1 VASKGKL
8 NNQVAIKSVKDR
20 LLDAAEELFCER
32 GFKGT
37 SIRDIASSAG
47 CNIASV
53 NYYFGSKEKLYEE
66 VWRRHLIPMRDARIA
81 SINKVMSQTETSSDL
96 EGLLRSFADTFVG
109 SMVDTSKSS
118 QLGKLMAREYID
130 SRLPTNMFVEEVMM
144 PTITAMNSALA
155 KTCPDLD
162 ESKILPV
169 VFSIVGQLVHL
180 VHVKTMFEHGGDDLN
195 LPAFDYHELIDHI
208 VEFSAAGI
216 RAYSGKIV
224 KENRGKKA
232 GIDNEE

>member
-1 VASKGKL
+1 MATQD
-8 NNQVAIKSVKDR
+8 NNKRDDPVKSVKDR
-20 LLDAAEELFCER
+20 LLDAAEGIFCER

-37 SIRDIASSAG
+37 SIRDIAASAG

-66 VWRRHLIPMRDARIA
+66 VWHRHLIPMRDARIA
-81 SINKVMSQTETSSDL
+81 GINKVMSQSVVRPDL
-96 EGLLRSFADTFVG
+96 EDLLRSFADTFVG
-109 SMVDTSKSS
+109 SMVDSSRMS
-118 QLGKLMAREYID
+118 QLSKLMAREYID
-130 SRLPTNMFVEEVMM
+130 SHLPTNMFVEEVMM

-169 VFSIVGQLVHL
+169 IFSIVGQLVHL
-180 VHVKTMFEHGGDDLN
+180 VHVKTMFEHGGNDLN

-208 VEFSAAGI
+208 VKFSAAGI
-216 RAYSGKIV
+216 RAYINK
-224 KENRGKKA
+224 
-232 GIDNEE
+232 